1 MIQDQGI
8 LLHELHCFFGGSGLK
23 NQHTAWTI
31 PPVSSFGLMLYQGLD
46 IGKMGGNMLIKGCF
60 VNNTAFNFDKPGH
73 DLELIYKVDIKDAK
87 RVVINR
93 MREEW
98 IIASETSE

>member
-1 MIQDQGI
+1 MDKRKLKRYEIAVYGLLLAFSII
-8 LLHELHCFFGGSGLK
+8 LGLIGDRISQETIKAITINLASEL
-23 NQHTAWTI
+23 
-31 PPVSSFGLMLYQGLD
+31 
-46 IGKMGGNMLIKGCF
+46 
-60 VNNTAFNFDKPGH
+60 
-73 DLELIYKVDIKDAK
+73 LELIYKVDIKDAK

>member
-1 MIQDQGI
+1 MI
-8 LLHELHCFFGGSGLK
+8 CFR
-23 NQHTAWTI
+23 I
-31 PPVSSFGLMLYQGLD
+31 
-46 IGKMGGNMLIKGCF
+46 
-60 VNNTAFNFDKPGH
+60 
-73 DLELIYKVDIKDAK
+73 LELIYKVDIKDAK